1 MPFINSKISTA
12 LSEDQEKTLVS
23 RLGQAVTLIPGKSE
37 SWLMTGFEPEYH
49 LYFRGENSTPAAF
62 VEVKLFG
69 SENKSAF
76 AALTAEICNI
86 YQEVLGIPADH
97 IYIKYQ
103 AVANWGWNGGNL

>member
-12 LSEDQEKTLVS
+12 LSEEQEKTLVS

-76 AALTAEICNI
+76 AALTAASPIRERSSSDNATEGASSII
-86 YQEVLGIPADH
+86 F
-97 IYIKYQ
+97 
-103 AVANWGWNGGNL
+103 